1 MRLWQQSGTRQPTQ
15 QTPLRPEFARSAIYV
30 YVARQGFDWGPLRSI
45 TPAIAGSL
53 STPQGNQFSYSPPT
67 NAGLLLTSDARGFW
81 TDGGSVTL
89 LTQAYRAGGA
99 SSGAFLGVDAASPAA
114 TSNNANVYLPYQID
128 GKVYWRWGAGEVEGT
143 GSLSV
148 ASLSFAPTD
157 WWAFTAGPRGMEIWQ
172 NGHLVGS
179 NSASPTRTGT
189 TGALLGAVAS
199 NAPGASNMFVGML
212 ATFGEQLPQSVLSRP
227 NYWGIFQGQRSR
239 IWIPAS
245 AGGGTTIS
253 CSVGNATVGGTAAT
267 ISTAQT
273 IACGVGNAAAAGAT
287 ASIALG
293 SDITIDCAVGNA
305 AAAGITAGISTAQAI
320 VCAVGNVAA
329 AGVTASIELGG
340 VISIDCTVGN
350 ATASGVAATIDGANA
365 AVVSAVSGGGGPV
378 RRRRHSRLDTPTR
391 DQLDELVQAQREAMG
406 ILPKPA
412 RNRIRAAVEKEAKR
426 ADPTLQ
432 SLAPT
437 VASVAKAFDVPA
449 SNVADAARRAFEFRI
464 AMQASQEALAL
475 IDQRDR
481 DRRQE
486 AARVE
491 IEVRRRHQQKQ
502 EDARAHMARLVQDDE
517 TLIEQMNGLQREVV
531 GVLLTLREQLRAL
544 IPTQA

>member
-1 MRLWQQSGTRQPTQ
+1 MAFSLVANAVAYGQTNATTSSINTTGADFIVIVASSYSAGPGTVTDSKSNTWTSLTASDATDSNRARIWYCVAPTVGSGHT
-15 QTPLRPEFARSAIYV
+15 FSVSGVNV
-30 YVARQGFDWGPLRSI
+30 YA
-45 TPAIAGSL
+45 SL
-53 STPQGNQFSYSPPT
+53 SVTAWSGAASSSTFDVENGATSGNSTTLST
-67 NAGLLLTSDARGFW
+67 
-81 TDGGSVTL
+81 GSVTPSNDNSL
-89 LTQAYRAGGA
+89 LVYGA
-99 SSGAFLGVDAASPAA
+99 SYATTNNTSSVDVGTLQHAQAGVSGAAYGVGMGYQIQTSATARNPQFTFSGTVKPAARIAVFKAAS
-114 TSNNANVYLPYQID
+114 
-128 GKVYWRWGAGEVEGT
+128 T
-143 GSLSV
+143 G
-148 ASLSFAPTD
+148 
-157 WWAFTAGPRGMEIWQ
+157 I
-172 NGHLVGS
+172 
-179 NSASPTRTGT
+179 
-189 TGALLGAVAS
+189 
-199 NAPGASNMFVGML
+199 
-212 ATFGEQLPQSVLSRP
+212 
-227 NYWGIFQGQRSR
+227 
-239 IWIPAS
+239 
-245 AGGGTTIS
+245 TIN
-253 CSVGNATVGGTAAT
+253 CGVGNAAAAGVAAT

-273 IACGVGNAAAAGAT
+273 ITCAVGNAAAAGVSAGVST
-287 ASIALG
+287 AQTIACAIGNAAAAGVSASIALG

-305 AAAGITAGISTAQAI
+305 VAAGITAGISTAQAI

-426 ADPTLQ
+426 ADPSMQ